1 MLHIKKKKWHYG
13 AVCALACIAGLA
25 VSGCSSKE
33 EVPEVAQ
40 FDDKIEYLD
49 ELETDETLEETDK
62 VPELDDAAI
71 NESSQPE
78 ELIDADRKLI
88 VIDPGHQSK
97 GDSSKEPVAP
107 GSSEMKAKVSSG
119 TASSFGGK
127 AEYELNLEVSLLLRQ
142 ALEEKGYEVIM
153 TRETNDVNISNIERA
168 QVANDNNADAFV
180 RIHANGAEN
189 SSANGMMTICPTKDN
204 PYCADIYDECYLL
217 SECILDEMVAQTGAQ
232 REKVWETDT
241 MSGINWSKVPVT
253 IVEMGYMT
261 NKEEDQKMADPE
273 YQRKIVIGIVYGL
286 DKYFEKLSEI
296 EEE

>member
-1 MLHIKKKKWHYG
+1 MLHIKNQKWHYG
-13 AVCALACIAGLA
+13 AVYVLAFIMCLTIY
-25 VSGCSSKE
+25 GCSSKK
-33 EVPEVAQ
+33 EVPEVVG
-40 FDDKIEYLD
+40 FDDRIEYLD
-49 ELETDETLEETDK
+49 ELETDEIIEETEDI
-62 VPELDDAAI
+62 PEAEDAA
-71 NESSQPE
+71 NGESDLAEDLVQ
-78 ELIDADRKLI
+78 ADSKLI
-88 VIDPGHQSK
+88 VIDPGHQAK

-127 AEYELNLEVSLLLRQ
+127 AEYELNLEVALLLRQ

-153 TRETNDVNISNIERA
+153 TRETNDVNISNSERA

-189 SSANGMMTICPTKDN
+189 SNANGMMTICPTKDN

-273 YQRKIVIGIVYGL
+273 YQRKIVIGIGYGL